1 MFVVTGGAGFI
12 GSHLV
17 KALNEAG
24 ESEIIVVDDL
34 TDGTKF
40 RNLAGCAIADYIDH
54 AAFREAIRS
63 GRGPDRVKAVLHQ
76 GACSD
81 TTEWDGRY
89 MMDANFETSKEVFA
103 WCQSQAIPMVY
114 ASSAAVYGPS
124 TTFAELAG
132 NEQPINVYGWS
143 KWVFDQW
150 FLRHMKRLN
159 APVAGFRYFN
169 VYGPN
174 EGHKGRMASVVHHF
188 DRQLRETGKVR
199 LFEGSHGYDDGEH
212 RRDFVHISDVVKV
225 NLWAIENPSVT
236 GIFNLG
242 TGASHSFNDMAR
254 AVIAWHGRG
263 EIEYIP
269 MPDDLVKSYQ
279 AFTEADLTRLREA
292 GYRAAFVAPEE
303 GVRLTLDALK
313 QRAA

>member
-1 MFVVTGGAGFI
+1 MFVVTGGAGFV

-17 KALNEAG
+17 KALNDAG

-34 TDGTKF
+34 SDGTKF
-40 RNLAGCAIADYIDH
+40 RNLAACTIADYVDH
-54 AAFREAIRS
+54 QRFREAIRN
-63 GRGPDRVKAVLHQ
+63 GRGPAGVKAVLHQ

-89 MMDANFETSKEVFA
+89 MMDANFESSKEVFA
-103 WCQSQAIPMVY
+103 WCQTEGVPMVY

-124 TTFAELAG
+124 TSFAELAG
-132 NEQPINVYGWS
+132 NEHPINVYGWS

-150 FLRHMKRLN
+150 FMRHAKHLN
-159 APVAGFRYFN
+159 APVVGFRYFN

-199 LFEGSHGYDDGEH
+199 LFKGSHGYDDGEH
-212 RRDFVHISDVVKV
+212 RRDFVHVSDIAKV
-225 NLWAIENPSVT
+225 NLWALENPSVS

-242 TGASHSFNDMAR
+242 TGKSHSFNDMAR
-254 AVIAWHGRG
+254 AVIAWHGKG
-263 EIEYIP
+263 SIDYIP
-269 MPDDLVKSYQ
+269 MPDDLVNSYQ
-279 AFTEADLTRLREA
+279 AFTEADLVRLRGA
-292 GYRAAFVAPEE
+292 GYEGEFVEPDE
-303 GVRLTLDALK
+303 GVRLTLDALA

>member
-1 MFVVTGGAGFI
+1 MYVVTGGAGFI

-17 KALNEAG
+17 KALNEGG

-34 TDGTKF
+34 TDGKKF
-40 RNLAGCAIADYIDH
+40 RNLADCAIADYVDH
-54 AAFREAIRS
+54 ERFREAIRN
-63 GRGPDRVKAVLHQ
+63 GRGPSGVKAVLHQ

-89 MMDANFETSKEVFA
+89 MMDANFESSKEVFA
-103 WCQSQAIPMVY
+103 WCQGQGIPMVY

-124 TTFAELAG
+124 TSFAELAG
-132 NEQPINVYGWS
+132 NERPINVYGWS

-150 FLRHMKRLN
+150 FMRQMKRLN
-159 APVAGFRYFN
+159 APVVGFRYFN

-188 DRQLRETGKVR
+188 DRQLRESGKVR
-199 LFEGSHGYDDGEH
+199 LFKGSHGYEDGEH
-212 RRDFVHISDVVKV
+212 RRDFIHISDVVKA
-225 NLWAIENPSVT
+225 NLMAASGGLGS
-236 GIFNLG
+236 GIYNLG
-242 TGASHSFNDMAR
+242 TGSSHSFNDMAR

-263 EIEYIP
+263 SIEYIP
-269 MPDDLVKSYQ
+269 MPDDLLRSYQ
-279 AFTEADLTRLREA
+279 AFTEADLTRLRAA
-292 GYRAAFVAPEE
+292 GYADDFVAPEQ
-303 GVRLTLDALK
+303 GVRLTLDALA